1 MTISNTPQLSGGR
14 TVRMDANIWP
24 AEGELKTEPATA
36 ADSKPLNVIQFK
48 LILNFQSKIAI
59 CYKSRVQ
66 LNGQSRVN
74 IYIFIWISKCCSQIY
89 ANFVTLQT
97 SVKVQ
102 TFANEAGGEWFVAAS
117 TSRNDGNFARGDSGL
132 RWHKRQVKAAV
143 DEQRLGAS
151 FYRWLTQGRQWN
163 I

>member
-59 CYKSRVQ
+59 C
-66 LNGQSRVN
+66 
-74 IYIFIWISKCCSQIY
+74 
-89 ANFVTLQT
+89 
-97 SVKVQ
+97 
-102 TFANEAGGEWFVAAS
+102 
-117 TSRNDGNFARGDSGL
+117 
-132 RWHKRQVKAAV
+132 
-143 DEQRLGAS
+143 
-151 FYRWLTQGRQWN
+151 
-163 I
+163 